1 MDSALELEVSCS
13 VKPAVYL
20 TVRGAAAGTSDS
32 DSGEETRPSGCQVVD
47 VVIHSPIP
55 EKIGCITFHNYYTHT
70 ITLKY
75 CASQNSNSNH
85 GSTTSSTKSQWRTC
99 IKEHQLMPNCHCE
112 RGGQSLV
119 VLDETHFRCPLNH
132 VRSLR
137 FILKQPS
144 PCWLE
149 FGVRDLHCYTTPSPF
164 HQNDSLGM
172 GHKNVYRTSMSERM
186 EKILQNGLWTKH
198 STPNTDHNEEQLTT
212 AERKLPYEINRLP

>member
-1 MDSALELEVSCS
+1 MDSALEVSCS

-20 TVRGAAAGTSDS
+20 TVRGAAAAGASDS
-32 DSGEETRPSGCQVVD
+32 DTGHKTRPSGCQVVD

-55 EKIGCITFHNYYTHT
+55 EKIGCITFRNYYTHT

-75 CASQNSNSNH
+75 CAGQNSNSNH
-85 GSTTSSTKSQWRTC
+85 SSTASSTKSQWRMC
-99 IKEHQLMPNCHCE
+99 IREQQLMPNCHCE
-112 RGGQSLV
+112 RGGQAVV
-119 VLDETHFRCPLNH
+119 VLDGTNFHRPLNH

-149 FGVRDLHCYTTPSPF
+149 FGIRDLHCYTVSSPF

-172 GHKNVYRTSMSERM
+172 GHKNTSMSERM

-198 STPNTDHNEEQLTT
+198 STTDTDSDEEQPTT
-212 AERKLPYEINRLP
+212 VGRKLPYEINLLP